1 MDESHGGAKA
11 AGAPSDAPGERTEW
25 GSMSIA
31 EVLNKLGTMGGGRAS
46 GDAEALRSAPIVAGE
61 VAGSLK
67 TAFGSDPMRG
77 LAASESELTGQT
89 LAAGIEAEALRG
101 AKVIQALSQADEVVL
116 QTKALDPE
124 FRRLQADVQDN
135 PENAATAR
143 AAVSSAMVST
153 YTTPMI
159 AAQSE
164 LPEQESDLTSSQLL
178 TTPLGGGPTGTA
190 GSSTDNSAS
199 RQSANTTDAGDLGPN
214 GPNGGPPPSGT
225 TTSNKNAANRTTP
238 TSTNSPNTTTP
249 TRNAANT
256 TDDPNGLRRGGL
268 GAPVNRTTNTPNPG
282 RPNGTPE
289 GPGKLGAR
297 PGGDPH
303 ATPGVPGVPGPQGT
317 VVPPGLASPATS
329 TSTGNASTPSGN
341 GTPAGAPRSG
351 TPGVPPA
358 GGGGRH
364 RADDKK
370 HTPAI
375 FMHSEQNGRDI
386 VGDMPLVGPPVL
398 GDWVPRA
405 APVPE
410 ADPVPATTPDR
421 PDADTT
427 VEVPDQV
434 PAPGSGKVAEPRD
447 A

>member
-1 MDESHGGAKA
+1 M
-11 AGAPSDAPGERTEW
+11 
-25 GSMSIA
+25 
-31 EVLNKLGTMGGGRAS
+31 
-46 GDAEALRSAPIVAGE
+46 
-61 VAGSLK
+61 
-67 TAFGSDPMRG
+67 
-77 LAASESELTGQT
+77 
-89 LAAGIEAEALRG
+89 
-101 AKVIQALSQADEVVL
+101 
-116 QTKALDPE
+116 
-124 FRRLQADVQDN
+124 
-135 PENAATAR
+135 
-143 AAVSSAMVST
+143 
-153 YTTPMI
+153 
-159 AAQSE
+159 
-164 LPEQESDLTSSQLL
+164 
-178 TTPLGGGPTGTA
+178 
-190 GSSTDNSAS
+190 
-199 RQSANTTDAGDLGPN
+199 
-214 GPNGGPPPSGT
+214 
-225 TTSNKNAANRTTP
+225 
-238 TSTNSPNTTTP
+238 
-249 TRNAANT
+249 
-256 TDDPNGLRRGGL
+256 
-268 GAPVNRTTNTPNPG
+268 
-282 RPNGTPE
+282 
-289 GPGKLGAR
+289 
-297 PGGDPH
+297 
-303 ATPGVPGVPGPQGT
+303 PGPQGT

-375 FMHSEQNGRDI
+375 YMHSEQNGRDI